1 MNLSLTHEKI
11 LSNLIYLY
19 NKNDRPHQASEV
31 AQTTGLNVGTIRNHM
46 QILKMLKMAKGIT
59 GPKGGYIPTSKA
71 FEIFSFNNKS
81 NFNMYLN
88 ETKLEDVTICEIRLN
103 PKDNSTYSGSIRIIG
118 NMEHFSIGDT
128 VTIQTPTDNHN
139 PIDDNNYAMIQG
151 IIIGRDFN
159 TNTLFSSPIKIMA
172 K

>member
-71 FEIFSFNNKS
+71 FES
-81 NFNMYLN
+81 
-88 ETKLEDVTICEIRLN
+88 
-103 PKDNSTYSGSIRIIG
+103 
-118 NMEHFSIGDT
+118 
-128 VTIQTPTDNHN
+128 
-139 PIDDNNYAMIQG
+139 
-151 IIIGRDFN
+151 
-159 TNTLFSSPIKIMA
+159 FSSTTIFNIILFFDAIDATRIFTSLIASNIK
-172 K
+172 KFS

>member
-19 NKNDRPHQASEV
+19 NKNDRPHRASEV

-71 FEIFSFNNKS
+71 FEILSPNTNS

-88 ETKLEDVTICEIRLN
+88 KTQLEDVIICEIRLN
-103 PKDNSTYSGSIRIIG
+103 PKNNSTYSGSIRIIG
-118 NMEHFSIGDT
+118 NMDNFSVGDT
-128 VTIQTPTDNHN
+128 VTIQTPTD
-139 PIDDNNYAMIQG
+139 DNNDSNNNTMIKG
-151 IIIGRDFN
+151 IITGRDFN
-159 TNTLFSSPIKIMA
+159 TNTLFSSPIEILVK
-172 K
+172 

>member
-71 FEIFSFNNKS
+71 FERFLSNTKS

-88 ETKLEDVTICEIRLN
+88 KTKLEDVTICEIRLN

-118 NMEHFSIGDT
+118 NMENFSVGDT
-128 VTIQTPTDNHN
+128 VTIQTP
-139 PIDDNNYAMIQG
+139 DNNNDNNNTMIKG
-151 IIIGRDFN
+151 IITGRDFN
-159 TNTLFSSPIKIMA
+159 TNTLFSSPIEILA